1 MFRKCPC
8 CGANL
13 DPCERCDCQDAEDDE
28 NKKAAMPASTAADP
42 LERRIYMT
50 LILYHRSPHLSMQK
64 GVTHY
69 G

>member
-1 MFRKCPC
+1 MYRKCPC

-13 DPCERCDCQDAEDDE
+13 DPCERCDCQDSEDNG

-42 LERRIYMT
+42 QKRRPDMT
-50 LILYHRSPHLSMQK
+50 AILYHNSPHLSTQK
-64 GVTHY
+64 VVAHY

>member
-1 MFRKCPC
+1 MYRRCPD
-8 CGANL
+8 CGAYL
-13 DPCERCDCQDAEDDE
+13 DPCERCDCHDDPAEG